1 MLEESLLKTNFIGRD
16 GFRWWIGQ
24 IAPSGAQGDQANGGG
39 WGNRSKVRIFGY
51 HPYTTVELPD
61 EDLPWAIALLGVTDG
76 SGAGNRA
83 TSVKLA
89 QGDVV
94 FGFFLDGDN
103 AQQPAI
109 LGVFGRTDQ
118 VASTAYKNPFEP
130 FTGYTGRIKPAAG
143 GVIVPNQSNE
153 QTTTAQKAPRSVD
166 KPTADKLNK
175 QAEGSQQDQVLAA
188 EDAAL
193 AEALAKEKAATTKE
207 VSSSRAIGKKVTAAN
222 ASEDSAVARI
232 KNDVD
237 NFTKSVAEITGGIQG
252 AVNGANEFVGTKK
265 QQLFELIDTQTAN
278 IQKGSARMI
287 HDMTTNLSNVLIPTL
302 NVGLQALY
310 DSVYAVVFAA
320 TQSDP
325 LADKAGTIAQASLIG
340 PVKEI
345 SDAIPCIANKVI
357 AGIGDTI
364 KGVLQ
369 SVADNITNFVS
380 CIGDQVVGALMNHI
394 IAGVTSLLGP
404 LMAGVDTILMGFDVG
419 SWLGGTASA
428 ILGIAQEL
436 GCNQVAPEYDLAS
449 DEWVI
454 GKGFSDK
461 DGVPV
466 DEILNTANEALAV
479 AEDLSALPIDLVQ
492 DIASITGSLGYFD
505 FMNPS
510 VAQPGFESPLSKCYA
525 GPPELGGCG
534 GTKVKLFGG
543 GVNGVG
549 GVANAIVQV
558 AQGGQGLTGSV
569 IGVDLV
575 NGGGGYTFPPFV
587 ELVDECGGGYGAT
600 AKAVIDYDP
609 DSPTYQ
615 QITDIYIVTEGEN
628 YTPPKDIPI
637 DEDFILDDEKG
648 PIIIDGG
655 ENYEGED
662 TVTDNNDN
670 EYDIEIDDNGSI
682 TKLIPKNGNE
692 YPSFADIVKDGL
704 LKYTVNSITGSG
716 AKIAPRIKKRP
727 ITPQGQVKQV
737 IDCISKDD
745 DFVGYVN
752 GEKYYGPFHVH
763 PTNGRKMVGA
773 THVSTPHQY
782 IYDSPEESLGSAQ
795 QTVST
800 TTQIRQVTGGGASA
814 TTSGATPTTSTTS
827 TTSGGTPAP
836 TPAATPTPTP
846 APTPAATPTP
856 PPSSPPPSP
865 PPSGGGG
872 YGGGY

>member
-24 IAPSGAQGDQANGGG
+24 TAPASAQGNQANGGG
-39 WGNRSKVRIFGY
+39 WGNRFKVRIFGY

-61 EDLPWAIALLGVTDG
+61 EDLPWAIAILGCTDG
-76 SGAGNRA
+76 SGASNRA
-83 TSVKLA
+83 TSVKIA
-89 QGDVV
+89 PGDTV
-94 FGFFLDGDN
+94 FGFFLDGDD

-118 VASTAYKNPFEP
+118 VPSSTYKNPFEP
-130 FTGYTGRIKPAAG
+130 FTGFTGRIKPAAG
-143 GVIVPNQSNE
+143 GVIVPNQANE

-166 KPTADKLNK
+166 KQTADKLNK
-175 QAEGSQQDQVLAA
+175 QAESSTQTDEVLAA

-193 AEALAKEKAATTKE
+193 AEAQAKEKAATTKE

-222 ASEDSAVARI
+222 ANEDSAVARI

-237 NFTKSVAEITGGIQG
+237 NFTKSVAEITGSIQG
-252 AVNGANEFVGTKK
+252 AVNGANEFVGKKK

-287 HDMTTNLSNVLIPTL
+287 QDITTNLSNVLVPTL
-302 NVGLQALY
+302 NFGLQALY

-320 TQSDP
+320 TGSDP
-325 LADKAGTIAQASLIG
+325 AADTAGIIAQATLIG

-357 AGIGDTI
+357 AGIGDVI

-369 SVADNITNFVS
+369 SVADNVTNFVS

-394 IAGVTSLLGP
+394 IGGVTSFLGP
-404 LMAGVDTILMGFDVG
+404 LMAGVDKILMGFDIG
-419 SWLGGTASA
+419 TWLGGTGSA

-436 GCNQVAPEYDLAS
+436 GCNQIAPEFDLAS

-454 GKGFSDK
+454 GKGFSDE

-479 AEDLSALPIDLVQ
+479 AQDLSALPIDLVQ

-510 VAQPGFESPLSKCYA
+510 VSTPGFESPLSKCYA

-534 GTKVKLFGG
+534 GTKVKIFGG
-543 GVNGVG
+543 GIKGVG
-549 GVANAIVQV
+549 GIANAIVQV

-587 ELVDECGGGYGAT
+587 ELVDECGEGYGAT
-600 AKAVIDYDP
+600 ARSVIDYDP

-628 YTPPKDIPI
+628 YTPDKNIPV
-637 DEDFILDDEKG
+637 DDDFILDDEKG

-655 ENYEGED
+655 ENYEDED
-662 TVTDNNDN
+662 IITDSAGN
-670 EYDIEIDDNGSI
+670 EYDIKIDNTGAI
-682 TKLIPKNGNE
+682 TKIAPRINNE
-692 YPSFADIVKDGL
+692 YPSFTESL
-704 LKYTVNSITGSG
+704 EYTVNTITGSG

-782 IYDSPEESLGSAQ
+782 IYDSPEESLGSPQ
-795 QTVST
+795 QIVST
-800 TTQIRQVTGGGASA
+800 TTQIQQVTGGG
-814 TTSGATPTTSTTS
+814 TPTTTSSTTPTTPS
-827 TTSGGTPAP
+827 TSDGETQTPSAP
-836 TPAATPTPTP
+836 VPTPTPTP
-846 APTPAATPTP
+846 TPPPTP
-856 PPSSPPPSP
+856 PPSSPP
-865 PPSGGGG
+865 SGGGG
-872 YGGGY
+872 Y

>member
-24 IAPSGAQGDQANGGG
+24 IAPSQAQGDQANGGG
-39 WGNRSKVRIFGY
+39 WGNRAKVRIFGY

-83 TSVKLA
+83 TSTKLA
-89 QGDVV
+89 PGDVV

-118 VASTAYKNPFEP
+118 VPSSTYKNPFEP
-130 FTGYTGRIKPAAG
+130 FTGYTSRIKPAAG

-153 QTTTAQKAPRSVD
+153 QTTTSQKAPRSVD
-166 KPTADKLNK
+166 KQTADKLNK
-175 QAEGSQQDQVLAA
+175 SSESEGESEGESGGTGGGSLDEVTAA
-188 EDAAL
+188 EDAAV
-193 AEALAKEKAATTKE
+193 AKALAKEKAATTKE
-207 VSSSRAIGKKVTAAN
+207 VSSSRSIGKKVTAAN
-222 ASEDSAVARI
+222 ANEDSAVARI

-237 NFTKSVAEITGGIQG
+237 NFTKSVGEITGGIQG
-252 AVNGANEFVGTKK
+252 AVNGANEFIGTKQ

-278 IQKGSARMI
+278 IQKGAGRMVQ
-287 HDMTTNLSNVLIPTL
+287 DMTTNLSNALAPTL

-310 DSVYAVVFAA
+310 DSVYATVFAA
-320 TQSDP
+320 TQSDSA
-325 LADKAGTIAQASLIG
+325 ADIAGTISQATLIG

-345 SDAIPCIANKVI
+345 SDAIPCIANEVI
-357 AGIGDTI
+357 GGLGETV

-369 SVADNITNFVS
+369 SVADNVTNFTS
-380 CIGDQVVGALMNHI
+380 CIGDQVVGALMNQI
-394 IAGVTSLLGP
+394 IGGVSSAMGP
-404 LMAGVDTILMGFDVG
+404 LMGAVDTISMGFDVG
-419 SWLGGTASA
+419 SFLGGTGSA
-428 ILGIAQEL
+428 ILGISQDL
-436 GCNQVAPEYDLAS
+436 GCSQVAPEYDLAS

-479 AEDLSALPIDLVQ
+479 SQNLTAIGINAIQ
-492 DIASITGSLGYFD
+492 DVASTTGSLGYFD

-510 VAQPGFESPLSKCYA
+510 VSTPGFESTLGKCYT
-525 GPPELGGCG
+525 GPPEFGGFSGTLVKIFGGFGDG
-534 GTKVKLFGG
+534 GT
-543 GVNGVG
+543 
-549 GVANAIVQV
+549 ANAVV
-558 AQGGQGLTGSV
+558 SGGSV
-569 IGVDLV
+569 IGVDLTN
-575 NGGGGYTFPPFV
+575 NGSKYKFPPFV
-587 ELVDECGGGYGAT
+587 EIVDESGQGYGAT
-600 AKAVIDYDP
+600 AQAIIDYNP

-628 YTPPKDIPI
+628 YTPPKDTPV
-637 DEDFILDDEKG
+637 DEDFIFDDENG
-648 PIIIDGG
+648 PIIVDGG

-662 TVTDNNDN
+662 YVVDSLDD
-670 EYDIEIDDNGSI
+670 EYDIQIDDYGSI
-682 TKLIPKNGNE
+682 IKVTPRVENE
-692 YPSFADIVKDGL
+692 YPSFEDVVFKSEGRIEYNVISL
-704 LKYTVNSITGSG
+704 TGSG
-716 AKIAPRIKKRP
+716 AKIRPRIKKRP

-752 GEKYYGPFHVH
+752 GEKYYGPFHIH
-763 PTNGRKMVGA
+763 MGRKMTGVTHTGA
-773 THVSTPHQY
+773 GKY
-782 IYDSPEESLGSAQ
+782 IYDSSEESLGSPQ
-795 QTVST
+795 QTFST
-800 TTQIRQVTGGGASA
+800 TTQIQQVTGGGASA
-814 TTSGATPTTSTTS
+814 TTSSTTNTTSTT
-827 TTSGGTPAP
+827 TSGATPAP
-836 TPAATPTPTP
+836 TPTATP
-846 APTPAATPTP
+846 TPTP

-872 YGGGY
+872 Y

>member
-1 MLEESLLKTNFIGRD
+1 MIEESLLKTNFIGRD

-24 IAPSGAQGDQANGGG
+24 IAPSQAQGDQANGGG
-39 WGNRSKVRIFGY
+39 WGNRAKVRIFGY

-83 TSVKLA
+83 TSTKLA
-89 QGDVV
+89 PGDVV

-118 VASTAYKNPFEP
+118 VPSSTYKNPFEP
-130 FTGYTGRIKPAAG
+130 FTGFTGRIKPAAG

-153 QTTTAQKAPRSVD
+153 QTTTSQKAPRSVD
-166 KPTADKLNK
+166 KQTADKLNK
-175 QAEGSQQDQVLAA
+175 SAGTGGGSLDEVTAA
-188 EDAAL
+188 EDAAV
-193 AEALAKEKAATTKE
+193 AETLAKEKAATTKE
-207 VSSSRAIGKKVTAAN
+207 VSSSRAIGKKVTAGSS
-222 ASEDSAVARI
+222 SEDSAVSRI

-237 NFTKSVAEITGGIQG
+237 NFTKSVGEITGGIQG

-265 QQLFELIDTQTAN
+265 QQLFELVDTQTAN
-278 IQKGSARMI
+278 IQKGAGRMV
-287 HDMTTNLSNVLIPTL
+287 HDMTTNLSNALVPTL

-310 DSVYAVVFAA
+310 DSVYATVFAA

-325 LADKAGTIAQASLIG
+325 AADIAGTIAQATLIG

-345 SDAIPCIANKVI
+345 SDAIPCVANEVI
-357 AGIGDTI
+357 GGMGETV

-369 SVADNITNFVS
+369 SVADNVTNFTS
-380 CIGDQVVGALMNHI
+380 CIGDQVVGSLMNHI
-394 IAGVTSLLGP
+394 TGSVTSFMGP
-404 LMAGVDTILMGFDVG
+404 LMGAVDTISMGFDVG
-419 SWLGGTASA
+419 SFLGGTGSA
-428 ILGIAQEL
+428 ILGVAQEL

-587 ELVDECGGGYGAT
+587 EIEDECGGGYGAT
-600 AKAVIDYDP
+600 AKAIIDYDP

-692 YPSFADIVKDGL
+692 YPSFADIVKDEL

-727 ITPQGQVKQV
+727 IDPQGEVKQV
-737 IDCISKDD
+737 IDCI
-745 DFVGYVN
+745 
-752 GEKYYGPFHVH
+752 E
-763 PTNGRKMVGA
+763 
-773 THVSTPHQY
+773 
-782 IYDSPEESLGSAQ
+782 
-795 QTVST
+795 
-800 TTQIRQVTGGGASA
+800 
-814 TTSGATPTTSTTS
+814 
-827 TTSGGTPAP
+827 
-836 TPAATPTPTP
+836 
-846 APTPAATPTP
+846 
-856 PPSSPPPSP
+856 
-865 PPSGGGG
+865 
-872 YGGGY
+872 

>member
-24 IAPSGAQGDQANGGG
+24 IAPNQAQGDQVNGGG
-39 WGNRSKVRIFGY
+39 WGNRAKVRIFGY

-83 TSVKLA
+83 TSTKLA

-118 VASTAYKNPFEP
+118 VPSTTYKNPFEP
-130 FTGYTGRIKPAAG
+130 FTGYTGRVKPAAG
-143 GVIVPNQSNE
+143 GVITPNESNE

-175 QAEGSQQDQVLAA
+175 QSEGSQQDQVLAE

-193 AEALAKEKAATTKE
+193 AEALAKEKAASTKE
-207 VSSSRAIGKKVTAAN
+207 VSASRAIGKKVTAAN

-252 AVNGANEFVGTKK
+252 AAAGANQFVGTKK

-287 HDMTTNLSNVLIPTL
+287 HDMTTNLSNVLVPTL
-302 NVGLQALY
+302 NFGLQALY
-310 DSVYAVVFAA
+310 DSVYALVFAA

-325 LADKAGTIAQASLIG
+325 LADKTGTIAQATFIG

-364 KGVLQ
+364 KAVLQ

-394 IAGVTSLLGP
+394 IGGVTSLLGP
-404 LMAGVDTILMGFDVG
+404 LMAGVNKILMGFDVG

-466 DEILNTANEALAV
+466 DEILNTANEAF
-479 AEDLSALPIDLVQ
+479 S
-492 DIASITGSLGYFD
+492 S
-505 FMNPS
+505 
-510 VAQPGFESPLSKCYA
+510 CRR
-525 GPPELGGCG
+525 
-534 GTKVKLFGG
+534 
-543 GVNGVG
+543 
-549 GVANAIVQV
+549 
-558 AQGGQGLTGSV
+558 
-569 IGVDLV
+569 
-575 NGGGGYTFPPFV
+575 
-587 ELVDECGGGYGAT
+587 
-600 AKAVIDYDP
+600 
-609 DSPTYQ
+609 
-615 QITDIYIVTEGEN
+615 
-628 YTPPKDIPI
+628 
-637 DEDFILDDEKG
+637 FI
-648 PIIIDGG
+648 
-655 ENYEGED
+655 
-662 TVTDNNDN
+662 
-670 EYDIEIDDNGSI
+670 
-682 TKLIPKNGNE
+682 
-692 YPSFADIVKDGL
+692 
-704 LKYTVNSITGSG
+704 
-716 AKIAPRIKKRP
+716 
-727 ITPQGQVKQV
+727 
-737 IDCISKDD
+737 C
-745 DFVGYVN
+745 
-752 GEKYYGPFHVH
+752 
-763 PTNGRKMVGA
+763 
-773 THVSTPHQY
+773 
-782 IYDSPEESLGSAQ
+782 
-795 QTVST
+795 
-800 TTQIRQVTGGGASA
+800 
-814 TTSGATPTTSTTS
+814 TSN
-827 TTSGGTPAP
+827 
-836 TPAATPTPTP
+836 
-846 APTPAATPTP
+846 
-856 PPSSPPPSP
+856 
-865 PPSGGGG
+865 
-872 YGGGY
+872 